1 MRWFES
7 NGHKWPHSRAGKG
20 LAFIAEVAFLSVRRG
35 DDASVAAAGA
45 THRPKPPHLNH
56 TALVLGHLG
65 AAWKH
70 LLHSPCALEALTSPS
85 RPAFSRPHLQNHTK
99 NGLLVGAGSQ
109 SYTSSLSCT
118 TNTIRQSPSN
128 GFVAAFQTP
137 PFSAAVETTP
147 GYRSNYPIILSVDA
161 LSVPGSW

>member
-1 MRWFES
+1 MVT
-7 NGHKWPHSRAGKG
+7 NGPTEELGRSLRS
-20 LAFIAEVAFLSVRRG
+20 LQTVAFLFLRRG
-35 DDASVAAAGA
+35 DESSVAAAGA

-56 TALVLGHLG
+56 TALKLGHLG
-65 AAWKH
+65 VAWKH
-70 LLHSPCALEALTSPS
+70 LSHSPRLLEALTSPS
-85 RPAFSRPHLQNHTK
+85 RLAFSTPHLQNHTK

-118 TNTIRQSPSN
+118 INTIRQSPSN
-128 GFVAAFQTP
+128 GFVAASQTP

-147 GYRSNYPIILSVDA
+147 GYRSNYPIILSVEA

>member
-1 MRWFES
+1 MVT
-7 NGHKWPHSRAGKG
+7 NGPIVELGRSLRS
-20 LAFIAEVAFLSVRRG
+20 LQTVAFLLVRRG
-35 DDASVAAAGA
+35 DESSVAAAGA
-45 THRPKPPHLNH
+45 THRPKQPHLNH

-70 LLHSPCALEALTSPS
+70 LYNSPCALEALTSPS
-85 RPAFSRPHLQNHTK
+85 RPAFSTPYLQNHTN
-99 NGLLVGAGSQ
+99 NGLLVWAGSQ

-118 TNTIRQSPSN
+118 TNTIRQSSSN
-128 GFVAAFQTP
+128 GFVAASQTP

>member
-1 MRWFES
+1 MVT
-7 NGHKWPHSRAGKG
+7 NGPIVELGRSLRS
-20 LAFIAEVAFLSVRRG
+20 LQTVAFFFLRRG
-35 DDASVAAAGA
+35 DESSVAAAGA
-45 THRPKPPHLNH
+45 AHRPKPPHLNH
-56 TALVLGHLG
+56 TALKLGHLG
-65 AAWKH
+65 VAWKH
-70 LLHSPCALEALTSPS
+70 LSHSPRLLEALTSPS
-85 RPAFSRPHLQNHTK
+85 RPAFSRAYLQNHTK

-118 TNTIRQSPSN
+118 TNTIRQSSSN

-147 GYRSNYPIILSVDA
+147 GYRSNYPIILSVEA

>member
-1 MRWFES
+1 MAT
-7 NGHKWPHSRAGKG
+7 NGPTAELERA
-20 LAFIAEVAFLSVRRG
+20 LPSLQTVAFLSVRRE
-35 DDASVAAAGA
+35 DEASVAAAGA
-45 THRPKPPHLNH
+45 AHRPKPPHLNH
-56 TALVLGHLG
+56 TALKLGHLG
-65 AAWKH
+65 VAWKH
-70 LLHSPCALEALTSPS
+70 LSHSPRLLEALTSPFH
-85 RPAFSRPHLQNHTK
+85 PAFSRAYLQNHTK

-118 TNTIRQSPSN
+118 TNTIRQSSSN
-128 GFVAAFQTP
+128 GFVAASQTP

>member
-1 MRWFES
+1 MAT
-7 NGHKWPHSRAGKG
+7 NGPTAELERA
-20 LAFIAEVAFLSVRRG
+20 LRSLQTVAFLSVRRG
-35 DDASVAAAGA
+35 DEASVAAAGTA
-45 THRPKPPHLNH
+45 HRPRPPHLNH
-56 TALVLGHLG
+56 TALILGHLG
-65 AAWKH
+65 VAWKY
-70 LLHSPCALEALTSPS
+70 LSHSPCPLEALTSPS
-85 RPAFSRPHLQNHTK
+85 RPAFSTPYLQNHTK

-118 TNTIRQSPSN
+118 TNTIRQSSSN
-128 GFVAAFQTP
+128 GFVAASQTP